1 MRTFE
6 QISALRAFVRAA
18 RDEDKVVGLVPTM
31 GALHDGHLSLIRKA
45 KGECDIV
52 VVSIF
57 VNPIQFLPGEDFEKY
72 PRDLA
77 HDSRMCQE
85 AGAEA
90 LFTPA
95 VQEMY
100 PHGPG
105 AFVDIPDLAA
115 RWDGAARPGH
125 FRGVATVCAKLFN
138 IVSPQRAYFGQKDYQ
153 QLKIIQ
159 KMVSDLNMPVT
170 VVPVPIMREPD
181 GLAMSSRNAYL
192 TPEERKAAP
201 ALFRALKKAESLYN
215 EGERKGTLLQQVILG
230 ELEKEP
236 LIKAE
241 YSALADTESLEPTDE
256 AGDHA
261 VLLIAVRLGQTRL
274 IDNILLGNTHSNG
287 S

>member
-1 MRTFE
+1 
-6 QISALRAFVRAA
+6 
-18 RDEDKVVGLVPTM
+18 
-31 GALHDGHLSLIRKA
+31 
-45 KGECDIV
+45 
-52 VVSIF
+52 
-57 VNPIQFLPGEDFEKY
+57 
-72 PRDLA
+72 
-77 HDSRMCQE
+77 
-85 AGAEA
+85 
-90 LFTPA
+90 
-95 VQEMY
+95 
-100 PHGPG
+100 
-105 AFVDIPDLAA
+105 VDIPDLAA